1 MTIRHLRL
9 TAVAA
14 LAALPL
20 MACQIAPTS
29 GTTVSAGQT
38 QTAQTVLLGTITG
51 SRAVTV
57 EANQGGVGQVLGTV
71 AGGVAGAALGQQVGG
86 GTGKVVATGVGATA
100 GAAIGNQAAA
110 AAQRTESIEWFVQTD
125 GGQNLSVV
133 QASPTFGVGERV
145 QIIQGGGQ
153 TRLVPAP

>member
-1 MTIRHLRL
+1 MDARYLRT

-20 MACQIAPTS
+20 MACQMGPTS
-29 GTTVSAGQT
+29 GTTVSASQQ
-38 QTAQTVLLGTITG
+38 QTAQTVIMGTITG
-51 SRAVTV
+51 SRQVTV
-57 EANQGGVGQVLGTV
+57 EANRGGVGAVLGTV

-100 GAAIGNQAAA
+100 GAALGNAAA
-110 AAQRTESIEWFVQTD
+110 ANAQRTTSTEWFVRTD

-133 QASPTFGVGERV
+133 QTQPVFAVGQRV
-145 QIIQGGGQ
+145 QVVQGGGQ
-153 TRLVPAP
+153 TRLVPAN